1 MAASKSPRARL
12 LHFRDEIEGVV
23 MIVRGL
29 SFAQY
34 QGSCIHRRAVE
45 RAVQIVS
52 EAAKALPPDYLA
64 KYPNAPWTSIRD
76 RQHIAARIPA
86 PRRQA
91 ALGNRDSSP
100 ASIATDRV
108 ANADRARRMT
118 RLVLLVELMV
128 GHAIA

>member
-12 LHFRDEIEGVV
+12 LHIRDEIEGVA

-34 QGSCIHRRAVE
+34 QGSYMHRRAVE

-52 EAAKALPPDYLA
+52 EAAKALPSDYLA
-64 KYPNAPWTSIRD
+64 KYPDLHCRN
-76 RQHIAARIPA
+76 RQHPAARIPA

-91 ALGNRDSSP
+91 ALGNRDGSP
-100 ASIATDRV
+100 APNYGPSWRKC
-108 ANADRARRMT
+108 
-118 RLVLLVELMV
+118 
-128 GHAIA
+128 

>member
-12 LHFRDEIEGVV
+12 LHIRDEIEGVA

-34 QGSCIHRRAVE
+34 QGSYMHRRAVE

-64 KYPNAPWTSIRD
+64 KYPMRRGPPLSESATSCGTNTS
-76 RQHIAARIPA
+76 ASTTGSFGKS
-86 PRRQA
+86 RRFTCPNY
-91 ALGNRDSSP
+91 GPSWRKC
-100 ASIATDRV
+100 
-108 ANADRARRMT
+108 
-118 RLVLLVELMV
+118 
-128 GHAIA
+128 